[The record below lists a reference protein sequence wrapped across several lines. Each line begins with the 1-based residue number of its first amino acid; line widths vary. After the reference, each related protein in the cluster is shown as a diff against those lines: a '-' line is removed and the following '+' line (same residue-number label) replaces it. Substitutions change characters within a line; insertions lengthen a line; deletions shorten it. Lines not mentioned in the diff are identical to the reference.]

1 MRFHWTIAIGF
12 LAAAFTTISYIPQV
26 MKTLKTRETKDIS
39 LLMFVILSSG
49 LFLWLVYGILLNDL
63 PIIIANGITLVL
75 ASVVLFLKIR
85 YG

>member
-1 MRFHWTIAIGF
+1 MQREIIGF
-12 LAAAFTTISYIPQV
+12 LAATFTTISYIPQV
-26 MKTLKTRETKDIS
+26 MKTLKTKETKDIS

-49 LFLWLVYGILLNDL
+49 LSLWFVYGILLNDL

-75 ASVVLFLKIR
+75 ASVVLFLKIK